1 MENTTLIFKEK
12 FCALLSFLR
21 QTREKFELVT
31 EEMDDDHLRVTL
43 RGLAVETSQY
53 EQELSSQMQSLN
65 IRDNYMPSIC
75 NCDELLKNIQSIMT
89 AESIKEILE
98 TCTKTETYFEKA
110 YRNVLNEY
118 FPYQCLRD
126 ILVYQLNGIKCTFM
140 KMKLLNSML

>member
-31 EEMDDDHLRVTL
+31 EEMDNDNLRVTL

-53 EQELSSQMQSLN
+53 EHELTSQMQSLN
-65 IRDNYMPSIC
+65 FKDNYIPSIF

-89 AESIKEILE
+89 AESLKEILE
-98 TCTKTETYFEKA
+98 TCTKTERYFEKA

-126 ILVYQLNGIKCTFM
+126 MLVYQLNGIKCTFM
-140 KMKLLNSML
+140 KMKLLNSIL